1 MFFFFFFG
9 LQDSCPFPSSKRA
22 FGTPDEREV
31 RRNNG
36 LVYVLTSD
44 KQTKQLIKQQ
54 TKRLQESACQ
64 AKQAANKAVVHQPRA
79 EPVRFFFFF
88 FLFVFTKERTINAQ
102 INPTSCGKWW
112 QHAQRAYSTKV
123 S

>member
-88 FLFVFTKERTINAQ
+88 SCSFSPKKEPSMLKSTQPAVESGGSMLKERTV
-102 INPTSCGKWW
+102 
-112 QHAQRAYSTKV
+112 QR
-123 S
+123 